1 MFLLPFAGCSP
12 ASTGKESE
20 PFTASSNIA
29 IKNTQKREGGNL
41 LPQQQLEQIL
51 MQIGH
56 PNI

>member
-41 LPQQQLEQIL
+41 LPQQQFL